1 MSRPAVKWQQCKP
14 HHIVTWIHMNSTD
27 DAEKVKM
34 FLNLVQSLFYTAAV
48 HRIQNTYQEYLFNQ

>member
-14 HHIVTWIHMNSTD
+14 HYIVTWIHMNSTD

-48 HRIQNTYQEYLFNQ
+48 DRIQYLFNQ